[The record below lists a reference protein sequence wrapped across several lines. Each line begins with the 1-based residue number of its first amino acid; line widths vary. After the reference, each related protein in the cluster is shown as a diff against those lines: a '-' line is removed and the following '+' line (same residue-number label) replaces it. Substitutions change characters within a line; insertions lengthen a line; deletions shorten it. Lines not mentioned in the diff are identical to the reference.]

1 MMDLSVDWPRAHGAV
16 LGRAKIK
23 SEIDD
28 FIVDE
33 QLGFT
38 ADGEGEHLLLQVEKV
53 AMTTLD
59 LLAALAQRCQ
69 VAPQDIGYA
78 GMKDRWGRT
87 RQWISLHLPGRDA
100 PDDLDGETWRVLQR
114 HRHGRKLPRGCHRA
128 NRFQIRL
135 RACDI
140 EETALRERLDRIAR
154 DGVPNYFGEQRFGWQ
169 RNNLVA
175 AQAALG
181 RWQRQTSRR
190 LSRRE
195 AMLLSALR
203 SAWFNSVLAARVTD
217 ASWDRCLAGDVLML
231 DGRQSFFR
239 PKEIDAEILRRLSEL
254 DVHPTGPLPG
264 RGKVVVDEDVLALES
279 ACLADD
285 SAAIAVVA
293 RLVEHDRRALRMRV
307 RDLHLQRLD
316 EDWCLHF
323 ELGRGSYATT
333 VLREI
338 ATVIEDRHDADEGG
352 ES

>member
-1 MMDLSVDWPRAHGAV
+1 MINLAVDWCRAHGAV
-16 LGRAKIK
+16 LGHAKIK

-33 QLGFT
+33 QLGFA
-38 ADGEGEHLLLQVEKV
+38 ADGQGEHLLLQVEKV

-87 RQWISLHLPGRDA
+87 RQWISLHLPGREA
-100 PDDLDGETWRVLQR
+100 PADLDGETWCVLQR

-135 RACDI
+135 RDCDI
-140 EETALRERLDRIAR
+140 DEAALRQRLDHLAR
-154 DGVPNYFGEQRFGWQ
+154 YGVPNYFGEQRFGWQ

-181 RWQRQTSRR
+181 RWQKQKSRR

-195 AMLLSALR
+195 AMLLSSLR
-203 SAWFNSVLAARVTD
+203 SAWFNTVLSARVADQT
-217 ASWDRCLAGDVLML
+217 WDRCLAGDVLML

-239 PKEIDAEILRRLSEL
+239 PGELDVEILRRLAEL
-254 DVHPTGPLPG
+254 DLHTTGPLPG
-264 RGKVVVDEDVLALES
+264 RGKVAVTQEVLALES
-279 ACLADD
+279 SCLADETD
-285 SAAIAVVA
+285 AIAVVS
-293 RLVEHDRRALRMRV
+293 RLVEHDRRALRMRIH
-307 RDLHLQRLD
+307 DLQLQRQED
-316 EDWCLHF
+316 DWCLHF
-323 ELGRGSYATT
+323 ELGRGSYATA

-338 ATVIEDRHDADEGG
+338 ATVTEDRHDADEGG